1 MTKLIFM
8 RVLAGLAIGLSLWVL
23 FVYQPDEEVLA
34 PIEWPSYASTA
45 ASTKFSLADQIN
57 AANFTEVEVLWKWQS
72 PDNQL
77 LGKQERLW
85 AWSWEATP
93 LMIGDTLYTSTS
105 FSQVAAIDAR
115 TGETRWVYDPGS
127 WRLDSPSKWF
137 MHRGVAHWAD
147 PTGDRIFIATNDA
160 RLIALDSVQGAPVPG
175 FGEDGEVGLTLGMRR
190 PVDRDLLTMTSPPVV
205 CGDVVVVGSSITDF
219 ENRMSMPPGD
229 VRGYDPRTGEQLWTF
244 ESIPQPGSLGHET
257 WEAGSWEFSGNTNV
271 WTWMSC
277 DAERGLVYLPF
288 GTANSDLF
296 GGHRPGANLFS
307 ESIVALDAK
316 SGTRRWHF
324 QVVHHGLWDYDLAA
338 APILADITVGGS
350 PVPALVQ
357 STKQGFVFVLDRETG
372 EPVWPIEERPVPP
385 SEVPGE
391 KAWPTQP
398 FPTRP
403 APFDRQGLAPDD
415 LIDFT
420 PELRAQAGDILQNYA
435 YGPVYTPPGLTD
447 TIFMPGWSGGAS
459 WAGAALNPD
468 TGMLYVPS
476 QTSPTVIRMQPPEPG
491 TSDLDFIA
499 VVSSLPGPQ
508 DLPLFKPPWGR
519 ITAIDLNSGEQR
531 WVSAMGEGPRD
542 HPALADLNLPRL
554 GWARRGFP
562 LLTPTLLFIAQE
574 GKRNFQRT
582 VRGDVESMKLENDD
596 AYLMVYDPATGEFLG
611 NIELPG
617 NANGSPM
624 TYALDGR
631 QIIIVAIGGGDQPA
645 ELVALGI
652 AATRSSE

>member
-1 MTKLIFM
+1 
-8 RVLAGLAIGLSLWVL
+8 
-23 FVYQPDEEVLA
+23 
-34 PIEWPSYASTA
+34 
-45 ASTKFSLADQIN
+45 
-57 AANFTEVEVLWKWQS
+57 
-72 PDNQL
+72 
-77 LGKQERLW
+77 
-85 AWSWEATP
+85 
-93 LMIGDTLYTSTS
+93 
-105 FSQVAAIDAR
+105 
-115 TGETRWVYDPGS
+115 
-127 WRLDSPSKWF
+127 
-137 MHRGVAHWAD
+137 
-147 PTGDRIFIATNDA
+147 
-160 RLIALDSVQGAPVPG
+160 
-175 FGEDGEVGLTLGMRR
+175 
-190 PVDRDLLTMTSPPVV
+190 
-205 CGDVVVVGSSITDF
+205 
-219 ENRMSMPPGD
+219 MPPGD
-229 VRGYDPRTGEQLWTF
+229 VRGYDPRTGKQLWTF
-244 ESIPQPGSLGHET
+244 ESIPQPGSLGNET
-257 WEAGSWEFSGNTNV
+257 WEAGSWEYSGNTNV

-288 GTANSDLF
+288 GTANSDLY

-307 ESIVALDAK
+307 ESIVALEAK
-316 SGTRRWHF
+316 SGAPRWHF

-338 APILADITVGGS
+338 SPVLADITVEGS

-357 STKQGFVFVLDRETG
+357 TTKQGFVFVLNRETG

-385 SEVPGE
+385 SQVPGE

-398 FPTRP
+398 IPSRP
-403 APFDRQGLAPDD
+403 APFDRQGMTPED

-420 PELRAQAGDILQNYA
+420 PELRAQAGKILENYL

-459 WAGAALNPD
+459 WAGAALNPH

-491 TSDLDFIA
+491 TSDLDYIA
-499 VVSSLPGPQ
+499 VVSGLPGPQ

-519 ITAIDLNSGEQR
+519 ITAIDLNSGEHR
-531 WVSAMGEGPRD
+531 WMSPMGEGPRD
-542 HPALADLNLPRL
+542 HPALAGMDLPRL

-562 LLTPTLLFIAQE
+562 LLTPNLLFIAQE

-596 AYLMVYDPATGEFLG
+596 AYLMVYDPANGAFLG

-631 QIIIVAIGGGDQPA
+631 QIVIVAIGGGDQPA
-645 ELVALGI
+645 ELIALGL
-652 AATRSSE
+652 AANRLSQ